1 LIEQAAR
8 PATLLVSAELCGEN
22 RAMAN
27 EPKFQGTD
35 YYQIEE
41 LLDPEERLARDTAR
55 QFVEQEYLPVVTEHF
70 RNGTFP
76 VELSSRIGE
85 LGFYGANLPV
95 EYGCAGLNNV
105 AYGLINQE
113 LERGDSGLR
122 SFISVQSGLV
132 MYPIHAYGSETQKR
146 YWLPRMARGEA
157 IGCFGLT
164 EPDFGSNPSGMLT
177 RAVPISGGYRIN
189 GTKRWITNGDVSDVA
204 LVWAKVPDGD
214 GDVVRGFLVE
224 RGTKGFSTRE
234 MQGKFSLRASITS
247 ELFLEDCEVPAD
259 SVLPGV
265 AGMRGPL
272 SCLTQ
277 ARYGISWGAI
287 GAAIACYECARD
299 YARERLM
306 FSRPIAGYQLVQAKL
321 VTMLTEI
328 TKAQLLCL
336 RLGRLKDAG
345 KMRPEQVSMAKM
357 NNVSQALHTA
367 RLARDMLGANGI
379 IDEYPVIRHMLNL
392 ETVNTYEGT
401 EDVHRLIIG
410 KDVTGWDA
418 FGQ

>member
-1 LIEQAAR
+1 
-8 PATLLVSAELCGEN
+8 
-22 RAMAN
+22 MN
-27 EPKFQGTD
+27 EPNFQGAD

-41 LLDPEERLARDTAR
+41 LLDAEEKLVRDTAR
-55 QFVEQEYLPVVTEHF
+55 QFVRNEYLPVVTQHF
-70 RNGTFP
+70 RDGTFP
-76 VELSSRIGE
+76 VELSRRVGE

-113 LERGDSGLR
+113 LEYGDSGLR
-122 SFISVQSGLV
+122 SFVSVQSGLV
-132 MYPIHAYGSETQKR
+132 MYPIYAFGSEAQKR
-146 YWLPRMARGEA
+146 HWLPRLARGEA

-177 RAVPISGGYRIN
+177 RAVPGKNGFTLN
-189 GTKRWITNGDVSDVA
+189 GTKRWITNGSIADVA
-204 LVWAKVPDGD
+204 LVWAKVAGEK
-214 GDVVRGFLVE
+214 GDVVRGFLIE
-224 RGTKGFSTRE
+224 RGTKGFTARD
-234 MQGKFSLRASITS
+234 MHGKFSLRASITS
-247 ELFLEDCEVPAD
+247 ELFLEDCVVPED

-265 AGMRGPL
+265 QGMRGPL

-287 GAAIACYECARD
+287 GAAIAAYECARD
-299 YARERLM
+299 YARARIM
-306 FSRPIAGYQLVQAKL
+306 FSKPIAAYQLVQAKL
-321 VTMLTEI
+321 VEMILEI

-345 KMRPEQVSMAKM
+345 TMRPEQVSMAKM
-357 NNVSQALHTA
+357 NNVSQALHIA
-367 RLARDMLGANGI
+367 RVAREILGANGI
-379 IDEYPVIRHMLNL
+379 TDEYPIIRHMLNL

-410 KDVTGWDA
+410 KDITGWDA
-418 FGQ
+418 FQ

>member
-1 LIEQAAR
+1 MLGMPDPQ
-8 PATLLVSAELCGEN
+8 
-22 RAMAN
+22 
-27 EPKFQGTD
+27 FQGTD
-35 YYQIEE
+35 YYAVDE
-41 LLDPEERLARDTAR
+41 LLEPEERLARETAR
-55 QFVEQEYLPVVTEHF
+55 QFVAQEYLPIVTEHF

-76 VELSSRIGE
+76 VQLAKRVAG
-85 LGFYGANLPV
+85 LGFFGATLPP
-95 EYGCAGLNNV
+95 EYGCAGLNNI

-122 SFISVQSGLV
+122 SFVSVQSGLV
-132 MYPIHAYGSETQKR
+132 MYPIYAFGSEVQKR
-146 YWLPRMARGEA
+146 YWLPRLATGDA

-164 EPDFGSNPSGMLT
+164 EPDFGSNPAGMRT
-177 RAVPISGGYRIN
+177 RALPVAGGFTLN
-189 GTKRWITNGDVSDVA
+189 GTKRWITNGDIADVA
-204 LVWAKVPDGD
+204 VVWAKVPSAS

-224 RGTKGFSTRE
+224 RGRAGFTTRE

-247 ELFLEDCEVPAD
+247 ELFFEDCFVAED
-259 SVLPGV
+259 NILPGV
-265 AGMRGPL
+265 QGMRGPL

-277 ARYGISWGAI
+277 ARYGIAWGAV

-299 YARERLM
+299 YARERIM
-306 FSRPIAGYQLVQAKL
+306 FAKPIAAYQLVQAKL
-321 VTMLTEI
+321 ATMITEI
-328 TKAQLLCL
+328 TKAQLLCW

-345 KMRPEQVSMAKM
+345 TMRPEQVSLAKM
-357 NNVSQALHTA
+357 NNVSQALHIA
-367 RLARDMLGANGI
+367 RLARDILGANGI

-418 FGQ
+418 FGE